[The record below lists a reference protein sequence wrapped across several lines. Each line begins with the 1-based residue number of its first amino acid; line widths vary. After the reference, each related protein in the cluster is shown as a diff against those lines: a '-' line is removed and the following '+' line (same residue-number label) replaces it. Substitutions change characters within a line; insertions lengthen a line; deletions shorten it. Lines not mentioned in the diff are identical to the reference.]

1 MSLKFWLRWT
11 GRDLRKRR
19 PQVVAISM
27 VIAVGTGIFAGLGST
42 KLWRIQSND
51 ASYVALNMHDIKLSM
66 SEGSTTDTG
75 SLQRL
80 VRQADALD
88 NQVDIQFSEER
99 LIVPTQLDA
108 STGDK
113 TILVQGRLVGVPVAG
128 NSPKVN
134 RIEVREGRS
143 LQAGD
148 DGKPIALLETHFVS
162 ERELPPAGKF
172 TIAGGTSINYV
183 GTALTPEYFYV
194 MDPRGGLLGAL
205 DFAVVFAPMTTV
217 QKISGHE
224 GRVNDLVLSLREE
237 GDRERLISDIEIL
250 AAEQNPDLGITLSVL
265 EDDRSWQVL
274 HDDVSGDER
283 FWNVFGGL
291 ILAGAAFAAF
301 NLAGRMV
308 EAQRREIGIGM
319 ALGLTQRSIAKR
331 PILVGVEI
339 AILGAVLGVGVGLIV
354 DYAFRSLLEE
364 LLPLP
369 VWKTPFQPGVFIRGA
384 ALGIGIPVIATAW
397 PVWRAVRVTP
407 VEAIRTGHLAVR
419 GSRLESLA
427 RRLPLPGTSM
437 VRLPLRNVLRAPRRT
452 LLTGLGIAS
461 AITTLVATFGLIDSF
476 IGTLTV
482 ADQTTLAGSPN
493 RVLVELDGF
502 YSLDS
507 PQVQALRDVPEVGH
521 AEPGVRL
528 GATLRPLSKERSK
541 GLGDTKSDDIE
552 SDDVESEVNVLVE
565 VRDLEDGEWIPPV
578 KQGRLPGN
586 KGEILLAAEA
596 GHDLGVG
603 PGDSVVLRH
612 PVTSAAGS
620 MRIEETIIKI
630 AGLHPSP
637 FRFEAFLNSAELFG
651 LSGSTNV
658 VQLRPAKGSSIGD
671 VQRAIFGLPG
681 VASVQPASAMADA
694 LERTM
699 DESVGIFRV
708 IQYFILFLAVL
719 IAFNSTSISA
729 DERAREHAT
738 MLAFGL
744 PVRSLLG
751 IAVAE
756 GLMMGMLGTAIGLG
770 MGRVVVEW
778 FANTMIADTLPE
790 IGITAQ
796 LSAETVVSSV
806 VLGVVAVAI
815 APLFTLRRFMRI
827 DVASTLRVME

>member
-1 MSLKFWLRWT
+1 MNLKFWLRWT
-11 GRDLRKRR
+11 GRDLRKRW
-19 PQVVAISM
+19 PQVVAISL

-51 ASYVALNMHDIKLSM
+51 ASYAALNMHDIKLSM
-66 SEGSTTDTG
+66 SEGSTTDMG

-80 VRQADALD
+80 AQQADALD
-88 NQVDIQFSEER
+88 KRVDIQFSEER

-113 TILVQGRLVGVPVAG
+113 TILVQGRLVGVPVLE

-143 LQAGD
+143 LQASD

-162 ERELPPAGKF
+162 ERELPPTGKF

-194 MDPRGGLLGAL
+194 IDPRGGLLGAL
-205 DFAVVFAPMTTV
+205 DFAVAFAPMTTV

-224 GRVNDLVLSLREE
+224 GRVNDLVLSLREG

-250 AAEQNPDLGITLSVL
+250 AAEQNPDIGITLSVM

-274 HDDVSGDER
+274 HDDVSGDEK

-419 GSRLESLA
+419 GSRLEALA
-427 RRLPLPGTSM
+427 RRLPIPGTSLA
-437 VRLPLRNVLRAPRRT
+437 RLPIRNVLRAPRRT

-493 RVLVELDGF
+493 RVLVEFDGF

-528 GATLRPLSKERSK
+528 GATLIPLSKEGSQ
-541 GLGDTKSDDIE
+541 GLGDVE
-552 SDDVESEVNVLVE
+552 SGDVESEVNVLVE

-578 KQGRLPGN
+578 KQGRLPSD

-612 PVTSAAGS
+612 PVASGAGS
-620 MRIEETIIKI
+620 MSIEETIVKI

-637 FRFEAFLNSAELFG
+637 FRFEAFFNSSELFA

-658 VQLRPAKGSSIGD
+658 VQLRPAKGSSVGD

-694 LERTM
+694 LERTL

-708 IQYFILFLAVL
+708 LQYFILFLAVL

-738 MLAFGL
+738 MVAFGL

-756 GLMMGMLGTAIGLG
+756 GLMMGILGTAIGLG